1 MRCPSLWAGGSCVVR
16 GAMVCGEAAGGGAEA
31 PRTDRGAAAFPPRA
45 ASWGGHCVRNR
56 SARGMRARQ
65 TRCGCTAGAMRAR
78 ACPRGAG
85 PRGRRMRGRAPARR
99 GRGSRGPS
107 AAHPRQRRRPSRPCH
122 LSCGICAHAQPW
134 GHGGG
139 ARSAWGRRPVVARA
153 PPIHHPGMSPVRAD
167 AARCAQCAL
176 AGGDSLRRLH
186 RSRACMHA
194 PSSCFPAAPG
204 GEADQGLWAL
214 RALQWPPVRTAPRML
229 CGHVQTA
236 ELVSITYARSHVS
249 WRCWGAPRRV
259 DNVRR
264 VQRQHVAGA
273 RRHVS
278 RFEAARNG
286 ERTQR
291 RNGWGTR
298 GVQKGRTGQ

>member
-139 ARSAWGRRPVVARA
+139 ARSAWGRRPVGMGAAPGRRSGTTHTPPGHVARA
-153 PPIHHPGMSPVRAD
+153 CRRRPMRAMCSRWWRQSAAAPSFTRMHACSFILFPRRTGWGGGPRALGLARTTM
-167 AARCAQCAL
+167 AARPNGAA
-176 AGGDSLRRLH
+176 
-186 RSRACMHA
+186 HA
-194 PSSCFPAAPG
+194 
-204 GEADQGLWAL
+204 LWACPDR
-214 RALQWPPVRTAPRML
+214 RARVYHICTLSR
-229 CGHVQTA
+229 
-236 ELVSITYARSHVS
+236 ELAVLGCPA
-249 WRCWGAPRRV
+249 
-259 DNVRR
+259 
-264 VQRQHVAGA
+264 
-273 RRHVS
+273 
-278 RFEAARNG
+278 
-286 ERTQR
+286 
-291 RNGWGTR
+291 TR
-298 GVQKGRTGQ
+298 